1 MVMEKKYVKTENAP
15 SAIGPYSQGIIA
27 GNIVY
32 TSGQL
37 PINPSTGELL
47 KGDIEKETIQCLE
60 NVIAIVKEA
69 NGALE
74 DIVKVNIYVTN
85 IDNLSKINEMYSEY
99 FSEHKPARSVV
110 EVRRLPQDGNIEIEA
125 IAII

>member
-1 MVMEKKYVKTENAP
+1 MEKKYVKTENAP

-85 IDNLSKINEMYSEY
+85 IDNFSKINEIYSEY
-99 FSEHKPARSVV
+99 FSEHKPARSLV

>member
-1 MVMEKKYVKTENAP
+1 MEKKYIVTKNAP

-27 GNIVY
+27 GNIIY

-37 PINPSTGELL
+37 PIDPKSGELL
-47 KGDIEKETIQCLE
+47 RGNIEEETKQCLE
-60 NVIAIVKEA
+60 NVKAIIEEA
-69 NGALE
+69 EGTLE

-85 IDNLSKINEMYSEY
+85 MDNFSRINKVYGEY
-99 FSEHKPARSVV
+99 FNEHKPARSLV
-110 EVRRLPQDGNIEIEA
+110 EVSKLPQNGDIEIEA

>member
-1 MVMEKKYVKTENAP
+1 MEKKYVKTENAP
-15 SAIGPYSQGIIA
+15 SAIGPYSQGVIA

-47 KGDIEKETIQCLE
+47 KGDIEKETKQCLE

-85 IDNLSKINEMYSEY
+85 IENFSKINETYSEY
-99 FSEHKPARSVV
+99 FSEHKPARSLV
-110 EVRRLPQDGNIEIEA
+110 EVRRLPQDGDIEIEA

>member
-1 MVMEKKYVKTENAP
+1 MEKKYIATEKAP

-37 PINPSTGELL
+37 PIDPQNGELL
-47 KGDIEKETIQCLE
+47 KGDIEKETKQCLE
-60 NVIAIVKEA
+60 NVKAIIEEA
-69 NGALE
+69 EGTLA

-85 IDNLSKINEMYSEY
+85 MDNFSRINKVYGEY
-99 FSEHKPARSVV
+99 FTEHKPARSLV
-110 EVRRLPQDGNIEIEA
+110 EVSKLPQNGDIEIEA